1 VTGSQGT
8 LFDERFL
15 GRYAGAIMS
24 DPTTALVE
32 LVANA
37 WDAYATKVKIQ
48 WPDRET
54 GTAFGIED
62 NGLGMSAEEF
72 EIRWRTLD
80 YNRLSYQGETV
91 MPPAGVQ
98 GGPRPVYG
106 RNGKG
111 RHAAFY
117 FSSPYRVRTWKDG
130 VETVYRVSQGIS
142 NPIDLEQERRREG
155 VTGHGTEISAL
166 APNLSALSAA
176 DARSLLSTRFLA
188 NPAFEGSVDGVK
200 VTFDDIPG
208 ECLQEIQVEVP
219 GCGVATIRVIDSQRA
234 DRTSKQHGIAWWVNN
249 RLVGTAGWRYSDEV
263 RIVDGRSE
271 EAKRYTFIVS
281 ADFLAPAVQ
290 EDWRD
295 FRPGHP
301 AWVATER
308 PVQEAIRGV
317 IHNITRE
324 KRTRT
329 RDIVRASHR
338 DQVIAMPLLSR
349 ERWNG
354 LLDNILENCPSLGES
369 QVDQVMGLLAK
380 LELAQSQYSLLEKL
394 HALTPNEMDQWNSLL
409 NEWTV
414 ATAKI
419 ALDEVA
425 KRLRLIEEIRAKT
438 SDSKTDEVQDLQPLF
453 ARSLWIFGPQF
464 ESIEF
469 TSNQGMTQV
478 IKTIFHKD
486 EKGSLNRPDFVITT
500 DGSVGLYATPAYDS
514 QHNEVGT
521 STLVIVDLKRPGVSL
536 GMDEKNQV
544 WKYVKEL
551 RNRGHIT
558 EDTYVIGHVLG
569 DRISQGESI
578 PMTQGDRCT
587 IKPLLYAN
595 FVSQAEKRMLTLH
608 KKLLSAPFMQE
619 VMAAFV
625 APPDGAPVPKQ
636 GTLAVNVVPITA
648 KTEIG
653 SQSSSA

>member
-1 VTGSQGT
+1 MSGTQGT

-37 WDAYATKVKIQ
+37 WDAYATKVEIQ

-54 GTAFGIED
+54 KATFCILD
-62 NGLGMSAEEF
+62 NGLGMTADEF

-80 YNRLSYQGETV
+80 YNRLSYQGATV
-91 MPPAGVQ
+91 MPPEGID

-117 FSSPYRVRTWKDG
+117 FSSPYRVRTWKKG
-130 VETVYRVSQGIS
+130 VETVYQVSQGIS
-142 NPIDLEQERRREG
+142 NPIDLVQENRRQG
-155 VTGHGTEISAL
+155 VAGHGTEISAI
-166 APNLSALSAA
+166 NLNPSGLSAA

-188 NPAFEGSVDGVK
+188 NPAFEVSVDGVK

-208 ECLQEIQVEVP
+208 QCLQEIPVEVP
-219 GCGVATIRVIDSQRA
+219 GYGVATIRVIDSQRA

-290 EDWRD
+290 DDWRD
-295 FRPGHP
+295 FRPGHS

-308 PVQEAIRGV
+308 PVQEAIRSV

-329 RDIVRASHR
+329 RDAVRASHR
-338 DQVIAMPLLSR
+338 DQVVSMPPLSR

-438 SDSKTDEVQDLQPLF
+438 SDPRTDEVQELQPLF

-500 DGSVGLYATPAYDS
+500 DGSVGLYATPAYDD

-521 STLVIVDLKRPGVSL
+521 STLVIVDLKKPGVPL
-536 GMDEKNQV
+536 GMDEKNQI

-558 EDTYVIGHVLG
+558 EDTHVIGHVLG
-569 DRISQGESI
+569 DRISRGESV

-587 IKPLLYAN
+587 IKPLLYST
-595 FVSQAEKRMLTLH
+595 FIGQAEKRMLTLH
-608 KKLLSAPFMQE
+608 KKLLAAPFMQE
-619 VMAAFV
+619 AMAAFM
-625 APPDGAPVPKQ
+625 APPEGSPAPKQ
-636 GTLAVNVVPITA
+636 GSLPVSILSAGASAVATTP
-648 KTEIG
+648 
-653 SQSSSA
+653 SA

>member
-1 VTGSQGT
+1 MSGGQGT

-37 WDAYATKVKIQ
+37 WDAYATKVEIQ

-54 GTAFGIED
+54 ETTFRIED
-62 NGLGMSAEEF
+62 NGLGMTAEEF

-80 YNRLSYQGETV
+80 YNRLSYQGSTV
-91 MPPAGVQ
+91 MPPEGVQ

-117 FSSPYRVRTWKDG
+117 FSSPYRVRTWKGG
-130 VETVYRVSQGIS
+130 VETVYQVSQGAS
-142 NPIDLEQERRREG
+142 NPIDLLQESRREG
-155 VTGHGTEISAL
+155 VPGHGTEISAL
-166 APNLSALSAA
+166 GLQASALSAA

-188 NPAFEGSVDGVK
+188 NPAFEVSVDGVK

-208 ECLQEIQVEVP
+208 ECLQEIPIEVP
-219 GCGVATIRVIDSQRA
+219 GCGTATIRVIDSQRA
-234 DRTSKQHGIAWWVNN
+234 DRTSKQHGIAWWVND
-249 RLVGTAGWRYSDEV
+249 RLVGTAGWRQSDEV

-271 EAKRYTFIVS
+271 EAKRYTFIVN

-301 AWVATER
+301 IWVATER

-338 DQVIAMPLLSR
+338 EQVVAMPPLSR

-354 LLDNILENCPSLGES
+354 LLDNILENCPSLGET

-438 SDSKTDEVQDLQPLF
+438 SDPRTDEVQELQPLF

-521 STLVIVDLKRPGVSL
+521 STLVIVDLKKPGVAL

-558 EDTYVIGHVLG
+558 EDTHVIGHVLG
-569 DRISQGESI
+569 DRISQGESV

-587 IKPLLYAN
+587 IKPLLYSS
-595 FVSQAEKRMLTLH
+595 FISQAEKRMLTLH

-619 VMAAFV
+619 AMAAFV
-625 APPDGAPVPKQ
+625 AAPEGVAAPVQ
-636 GTLAVNVVPITA
+636 GTFAVNVVPIKPA
-648 KTEIG
+648 AAPHPPAA
-653 SQSSSA
+653 S